1 MHSSAGR
8 ELSGCRSRRQTN
20 TDCREREQGQG
31 QLQRHLPGG
40 PGGPGGPSMMPVGNS
55 SPLMVVVRPRSP
67 RSPLSPCGG
76 QKKKKKSRMSH
87 TGKIKWKS
95 DTGKKGDTMESR
107 ERWIEEGGRG
117 EGGA

>member
-20 TDCREREQGQG
+20 THCRDRDRGQG

-76 QKKKKKSRMSH
+76 QKKKKSRMSH

-95 DTGKKGDTMESR
+95 DTGKKVTQWKAER
-107 ERWIEEGGRG
+107 EEQEKRGRG
-117 EGGA
+117 A